1 MVFLKNSL
9 LTRQEGQK
17 LDVKAAAYLSVKI
30 LAIYTFIKFATYLQ
44 VGFSIRDIVMVSTD
58 KLDLFIQLIL
68 MLAPVLL
75 LLFISMCLWLYTDE
89 ISQRMVKNLTISTQ
103 VSVNYQHLQSIAF
116 SVVGAVILADAL
128 PMLVSAIMHYAMF
141 ESRKVDQLI
150 SIGSQGIKLLIGAW
164 FLFGSQGIVGLIKSL
179 RTAGLKNEGSNEG
192 GNE

>member
-1 MVFLKNSL
+1 M
-9 LTRQEGQK
+9 
-17 LDVKAAAYLSVKI
+17 DVKAAAYLSVKI